1 MKNEDR
7 IVELLAEMV
16 FKQDQLVEEIKLVKS
31 EIGAVKSEVGGVKSE
46 VSGVKSEVSGV
57 KSEVSGVK
65 SEIVKL
71 NLQTA
76 ENTRAILKLA
86 DKVDTIADLE
96 NRVTKIERVVFK

>member
-31 EIGAVKSEVGGVKSE
+31 EIGAVKSEVG
-46 VSGVKSEVSGV
+46 GVKSEVSGV